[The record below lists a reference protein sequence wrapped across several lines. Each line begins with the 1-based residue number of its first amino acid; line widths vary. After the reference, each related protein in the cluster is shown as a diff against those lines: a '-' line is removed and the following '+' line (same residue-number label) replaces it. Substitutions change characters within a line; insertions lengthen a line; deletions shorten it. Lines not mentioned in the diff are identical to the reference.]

1 LIWEQTIVVG
11 DWVRCANGRMRERE
25 RGGDERLRGKNSE
38 MRDGEERM

>member
-1 LIWEQTIVVG
+1 MCKQQ
-11 DWVRCANGRMRERE
+11 NERE